1 MPNTNAS
8 DSYSLCRS
16 VNVQEAF
23 VFCMVSSLFPFYH
36 GRSSSFP
43 LVYLFYGLEGI
54 HINTNV
60 LHKCVFVSTR
70 CKVRLQ
76 SVILEGTFAKIYN
89 GTVLERDGSEKKV
102 IVKTVN
108 GKLYVIWIAMS

>member
-1 MPNTNAS
+1 MPLNFKT
-8 DSYSLCRS
+8 S
-16 VNVQEAF
+16 VN
-23 VFCMVSSLFPFYH
+23 
-36 GRSSSFP
+36 FP
-43 LVYLFYGLEGI
+43 LNLSFFF
-54 HINTNV
+54 
-60 LHKCVFVSTR
+60 CR

-108 GKLYVIWIAMS
+108 G